1 MAQATTITAPVSEQR
16 LTMTYEEFL
25 DWLGNEGAHGEW
37 VDGEVIVFM
46 PSTVFH
52 ARAAAFLFTLLSLY
66 ARHRGLGEVLGS
78 SLHMRVRSGRS
89 SREPDLFF
97 VAHHHRDR
105 VLDTRLE
112 GPADLVV
119 ELVSDDS
126 VARDREAKLAEYAA
140 VGVPEYWIHDPRPG
154 ERRSDFYRLTADGR
168 YEPIPPDADGRVHSS
183 VLPGFWL
190 RPDWLRK
197 DPLPDPRACLTEIAP
212 EIFGAAP
219 ASPLKRPSED
229 A

>member
-1 MAQATTITAPVSEQR
+1 MAQATAITAPIPEQR

-25 DWLGNEGAHGEW
+25 DWLGETRHGEW

-66 ARHRGLGEVLGS
+66 ARSRGLGEILAS
-78 SLHMRVRSGRS
+78 SLQMRVRAGRS

-97 VAHHHRDR
+97 VAHQHRDR
-105 VLDTRLE
+105 VL
-112 GPADLVV
+112 

-154 ERRSDFYRLTADGR
+154 QRRSDFYRLTQDGR
-168 YEPIPPDADGRVHSS
+168 YKPTAPDAAGRVHSG
-183 VLPGFWL
+183 VFPGFWL
-190 RPDWLRK
+190 SPGWLRD
-197 DPLPDPRACLTEIAP
+197 DPLPDPVACLTEIAP
-212 EIFGAAP
+212 GIFGAASAP
-219 ASPLKRPSED
+219 PRGRPSGD
-229 A
+229 V